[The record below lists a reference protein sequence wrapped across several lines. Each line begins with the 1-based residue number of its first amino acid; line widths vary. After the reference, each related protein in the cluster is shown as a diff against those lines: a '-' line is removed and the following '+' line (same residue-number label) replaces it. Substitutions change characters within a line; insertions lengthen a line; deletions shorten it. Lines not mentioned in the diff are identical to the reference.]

1 MPTAFVTGATGFLG
15 QHLVLQLK
23 EQGWTVRALR
33 RAGSPAGTLE
43 SAGVEW
49 MTGDITDAAAVHDA
63 IRERCDVVF
72 HLAADTSMWW
82 GDRERQTRINIDGTR
97 NLLEAWES
105 RSGGCFVHTSTIG
118 VWGLREGD
126 VNESTPRHEPSV
138 RRINYARTKSL
149 AESLVRETASRG
161 RRAVILNPAHVMG
174 PLDRHNWIRLIEMVA
189 GNRLPA
195 IASGSG
201 SFADVREVARAH
213 LTAVER
219 ARPGVNYLLGGEN
232 HSFAEA
238 IDTIADRLGVAV
250 RAPRLPAPALRGIAR
265 VKDWSSRVT
274 GRRPDIT
281 PDEAAFVTLRQ
292 RCDST
297 RAMDELGY
305 RITPFPVLVDDTVE
319 WARSAGRL

>member
-1 MPTAFVTGATGFLG
+1 MPTAFVTGATGFVG
-15 QHLVLQLK
+15 QHLVLQLR

-33 RAGSPAGTLE
+33 RVGSSAGALE
-43 SAGVEW
+43 SVGVEW
-49 MTGDITDAAAVHDA
+49 MTGDITDGAAVHEA
-63 IRERCDVVF
+63 MHQGCDVVF
-72 HLAADTSMWW
+72 HLAADTSMWR
-82 GDRERQTRINIDGTR
+82 GDRERQTRVNVEGTR
-97 NLLEAWES
+97 NMLEAWES
-105 RSGGCFVHTSTIG
+105 RGGECFVYASTIG
-118 VWGLREGD
+118 VWGLREGE
-126 VNESTPRHEPSV
+126 VNESTPRHDSSV
-138 RRINYARTKSL
+138 QRINYARTKSL
-149 AESLVRETASRG
+149 AESQVRDAANRG

-195 IASGSG
+195 IASGGG

-213 LTAVER
+213 IAAVER

-238 IDTIADRLGVAV
+238 IGTIADRLGVVV
-250 RAPRLPAPALRGIAR
+250 RAPRLSAPALRAVAR
-265 VKDWSSRVT
+265 LKDWTSRVT

-305 RITPFPVLVDDTVE
+305 RITPFPVLVDETVE
-319 WARSAGRL
+319 WARAAGRL